1 VFFVKCSPVE
11 ILTRANLEDTY
22 DQVSIP
28 GNRKPS
34 LCYHVETGFQFSPD
48 TCPVGI
54 VGCFLSWIRQPKRES
69 DGTCTQFLKR
79 YLEAVTSAWRV
90 VYTPDPFPF
99 SVAA

>member
-1 VFFVKCSPVE
+1 MKCSFVE
-11 ILTRANLEDTY
+11 ILTRASLEDTY

-34 LCYHVETGFQFSPD
+34 LCYHVESGFQFNPD
-48 TCPVGI
+48 SCPIGI
-54 VGCFLSWIRQPKRES
+54 VGYFLSWLRQPKREA
-69 DGTCTQFLKR
+69 DGTGTQFLKR

-90 VYTPDPFPF
+90 VYAPEPFRF